1 MGYDSNSGGIPQAVA
16 DQMQRLLATKEERI
30 RCAFC
35 SWIPAEFRLYQ
46 PLEYKLSAPLLCVC
60 RQLERLQGSMAASA
74 AQLKQLQ
81 GEVAARD
88 TEITA
93 LRAEVETTRG
103 RMHAMQ
109 ARSGC
114 ACQTHDTLRSL
125 PAKTCVSL

>member
-1 MGYDSNSGGIPQAVA
+1 M
-16 DQMQRLLATKEERI
+16 
-30 RCAFC
+30 
-35 SWIPAEFRLYQ
+35 PAEFRSLNRD
-46 PLEYKLSAPLLCVC
+46 LEYKLSALLLCVC

-109 ARSGC
+109 ARSDRV
-114 ACQTHDTLRSL
+114 CQTLDALWSP
-125 PAKTCVSL
+125 PA